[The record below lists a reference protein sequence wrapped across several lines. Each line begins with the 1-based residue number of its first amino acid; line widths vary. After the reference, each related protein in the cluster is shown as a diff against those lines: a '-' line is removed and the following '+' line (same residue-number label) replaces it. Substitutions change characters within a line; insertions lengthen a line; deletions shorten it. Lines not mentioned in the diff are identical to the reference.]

1 MKWMRFS
8 IFPLNAAALRGA
20 ATLKARALK
29 DVWSIGAA
37 APAAE
42 KGTTVMTTSGCSSDY
57 HEHSHGNGFVEGLA
71 LEDDFLDS
79 CHQQLLARGTELLKR
94 TRKGGATDIEPY
106 SSCIWRWIRK
116 Y

>member
-42 KGTTVMTTSGCSSDY
+42 KGTTVMTVSGCSSDY

-94 TRKGGATDIEPY
+94 TRKGGATDIEHY